1 MLRGGHSEGL
11 GWRVMRLFNA
21 GHGALD
27 APAARPSAAGDL
39 ETKQEY
45 GMMVEKLSN
54 VTMVNDGDDIF
65 IEVNGAKIAKRG
77 KPGTPQAGTWISLE
91 PGWTVSDSGTHSLE
105 IAHDG
110 VPLQ

>member
-1 MLRGGHSEGL
+1 MVAIPRDWAGGSCGYSMPATAPWTRQPL
-11 GWRVMRLFNA
+11 GRA
-21 GHGALD
+21 
-27 APAARPSAAGDL
+27 AAGDL